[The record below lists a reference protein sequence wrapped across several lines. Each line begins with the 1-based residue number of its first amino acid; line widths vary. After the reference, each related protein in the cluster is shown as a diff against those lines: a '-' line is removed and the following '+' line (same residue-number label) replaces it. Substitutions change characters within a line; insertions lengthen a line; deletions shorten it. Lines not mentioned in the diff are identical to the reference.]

1 MSGLSKVN
9 LVSYEISLVAR
20 ALTIELRE
28 ITSIIIYA
36 ITLISLAIK
45 NVFAWALLHVKIL
58 IDMFSASFAR
68 ILAWESCN
76 TAACIDN

>member
-1 MSGLSKVN
+1 MSGLSKVD

-45 NVFAWALLHVKIL
+45 NVFA
-58 IDMFSASFAR
+58 
-68 ILAWESCN
+68 
-76 TAACIDN
+76 